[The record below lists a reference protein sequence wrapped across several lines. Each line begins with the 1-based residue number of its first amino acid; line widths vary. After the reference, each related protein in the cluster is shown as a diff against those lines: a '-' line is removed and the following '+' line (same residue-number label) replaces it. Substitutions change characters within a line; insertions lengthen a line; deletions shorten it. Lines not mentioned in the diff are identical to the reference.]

1 MRKSQKPTSDK
12 KKNIH
17 RKRRLRA
24 RKIMRFLLFVLIM
37 TGIIIF
43 AQSSYFIV
51 EKIDVQGN
59 KKYTNSEII
68 LKTGLVPGKNIFNM
82 LGEKPKNL
90 LAFRFQD
97 LEQEVYQSMPYVK
110 TVSIRPALPA
120 TIRIKVQE
128 RTPYAIL
135 DNKGQ
140 NLLID
145 REGYVLE
152 VLDNKSEQLKSFF
165 KITGMSYDG
174 FKVGQAVNFKDNGS
188 LTDLLAFC
196 DVLSKSDR
204 DSKTKLYKQVK
215 IIDLSDIYG
224 ISVNFDNRIIVKF
237 GDLEEADY
245 QIGVFRYLLE
255 NKIDKKQEG
264 TLDFTKG
271 SNPYFVPKS

>member
-1 MRKSQKPTSDK
+1 MRKPPKPANDK
-12 KKNIH
+12 NKKIH

-24 RKIMRFLLFVLIM
+24 RKVRRFLLFVLII
-37 TGIIIF
+37 TGAVIF
-43 AQSSYFIV
+43 ARSSFFIV

-68 LKTGLVPGKNIFNM
+68 LNTGLVPGKNVFNM

-110 TVSIRPALPA
+110 TVSIRPALPV
-120 TIRIKVQE
+120 TIKIKVQE
-128 RTPYAIL
+128 RVPFAVL

-152 VLDNKSEQLKSFF
+152 VLDNKSEHLKNFF
-165 KITGMSYDG
+165 KITGMS
-174 FKVGQAVNFKDNGS
+174 FKDFKLGQAVKFEDNGS

-196 DVLSKSDR
+196 DIMLKSDK
-204 DSKTKLYKQVK
+204 DSKVKLYSQ
-215 IIDLSDIYG
+215 IRSIDLSDISG
-224 ISVNFDNRIIVKF
+224 ISINFENRITVKF
-237 GDLEEADY
+237 GDLEDADY
-245 QIGVFRYLLE
+245 QIGVYKYLLE
-255 NKIDKKQEG
+255 NKIDKKQQG